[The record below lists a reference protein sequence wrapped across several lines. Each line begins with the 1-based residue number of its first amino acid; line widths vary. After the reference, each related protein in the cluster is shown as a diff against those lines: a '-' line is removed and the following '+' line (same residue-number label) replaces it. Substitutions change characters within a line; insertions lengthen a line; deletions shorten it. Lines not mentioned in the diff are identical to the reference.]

1 MTKHDNVGQ
10 GKIMKATEFVK
21 EHGIEKA
28 REVVDSAPE
37 SSTLVF
43 YHFDVINNELLGPE
57 YYRDGGSQHFDKDN
71 KSWGFCVDPQTR
83 VAEPHDALESLCDLK
98 RLIESHEL
106 VGNFG
111 GLKRAKRIL
120 KKSYTSFNTMV
131 SVVWNDKPFQCTVQQ
146 LEQAVSDVEACQ

>member
-1 MTKHDNVGQ
+1 MTKHDNVGL
-10 GKIMKATEFVK
+10 GGIMKATEFVK
-21 EHGIEKA
+21 QHGIEKA

-83 VAEPHDALESLCDLK
+83 VAKPHDALESLCELK
-98 RLIESHEL
+98 RLVESHES
-106 VGNFG
+106 VQSHG
-111 GLKRAKRIL
+111 GLECAKKTVNYPFYL
-120 KKSYTSFNTMV
+120 
-131 SVVWNDKPFQCTVQQ
+131 DKPDCGTCYR
-146 LEQAVSDVEACQ
+146 LSKAIADVEACQ

>member
-1 MTKHDNVGQ
+1 MTKHDNVSQ

-21 EHGIEKA
+21 QHGIEKA

-83 VAEPHDALESLCDLK
+83 VAKPHDALESLCELK
-98 RLIESHEL
+98 RIVESHEL
-106 VGNFG
+106 LGIIDLESPLVDELANELIQTGRPRLVELG
-111 GLKRAKRIL
+111 KRI
-120 KKSYTSFNTMV
+120 K
-131 SVVWNDKPFQCTVQQ
+131 
-146 LEQAVSDVEACQ
+146 QAIADVEACQ